1 MRPDGAAG
9 ERVGASGE
17 IADGKQVAEALSE
30 DGTVFRGLLEQELAG
45 FYIIAEDGTLTY
57 VNPRFARMFGYE
69 PAEIIGQPMLK
80 FIAERDKAAVTE
92 RFVAQIT
99 GRERFAEFGTTILRK
114 DGVPV
119 DVLVHSAAATFGGQ
133 QASFGVM
140 VDIGAQKRAE
150 QRIREEEAKFR
161 SVTEQDVA
169 GMVIVRD
176 DGTIG
181 YCNGYFAR
189 LTGYAP
195 AEIVGRPLLDF
206 LPETERPIVAGR
218 LEAQL
223 GEGSAPVQLPSIM
236 RARDG
241 SIVEVLV
248 NASKAKFEGNWAS
261 IAVVVDV
268 TERNKAQR
276 QLASTA
282 AILATEHE
290 SLPDG
295 ILVVDPMMR
304 IISVNRR
311 FAEIF
316 DVPADLLAAGD
327 DAPVLAVVVQRVTD
341 AEAFQRQV
349 AYLYDHPEESARDE
363 LVLKNGRILDRFSA
377 PFKAADGEL
386 LGRIWVFHDV
396 TEKHEAEELLRATE
410 ERFRMLV
417 EEAPDAILLFEYDK
431 DRFTAANK
439 AAERLFGVPRDQI
452 LAHGLLPFY
461 TPQQPDGRPV
471 EQSYWEHAERA
482 LAGEQVTYERRI
494 RGASGEE
501 RLCQVTLVPL
511 PSNVRL
517 LRASFVDITDTKR
530 AEMALQRL
538 NQTLRTLSAANSA
551 VVRATSEEELLR
563 EMCKVGVEIGGY
575 SLAWIGFV
583 EHDEAKT
590 VRPVAWAG
598 EHPEY
603 VSTANI
609 TWADDARGQGPTGT
623 AARTGEVQVNQD
635 VVINPRHEALARTDA
650 QIRSQIEHRP
660 ASQGSIGSVRHPHIL
675 RKGTGRLWSGGD
687 SGSDGDGQTI
697 LPMELAPSA
706 IMPDGKPP
714 FARCRKP

>member
-1 MRPDGAAG
+1 M
-9 ERVGASGE
+9 
-17 IADGKQVAEALSE
+17 
-30 DGTVFRGLLEQELAG
+30 
-45 FYIIAEDGTLTY
+45 
-57 VNPRFARMFGYE
+57 
-69 PAEIIGQPMLK
+69 
-80 FIAERDKAAVTE
+80 
-92 RFVAQIT
+92 
-99 GRERFAEFGTTILRK
+99 
-114 DGVPV
+114 
-119 DVLVHSAAATFGGQ
+119 
-133 QASFGVM
+133 
-140 VDIGAQKRAE
+140 
-150 QRIREEEAKFR
+150 
-161 SVTEQDVA
+161 
-169 GMVIVRD
+169 
-176 DGTIG
+176 
-181 YCNGYFAR
+181 
-189 LTGYAP
+189 
-195 AEIVGRPLLDF
+195 
-206 LPETERPIVAGR
+206 
-218 LEAQL
+218 
-223 GEGSAPVQLPSIM
+223 
-236 RARDG
+236 
-241 SIVEVLV
+241 LV

-290 SLPDG
+290 LLPDG
-295 ILVVDPMMR
+295 ILVVDPTMR

-327 DAPVLAVVVQRVTD
+327 DAPVLAVVVQRMTD

-349 AYLYDHPEESARDE
+349 AYLYDHPEKSARDE

-377 PFKAADGEL
+377 PFKAADGER

-396 TEKHEAEELLRATE
+396 TDIRKAEELLRATE

-417 EEAPDAILLFEYDK
+417 EEAPDAILLFEYDRN
-431 DRFTAANK
+431 RFTAANK
-439 AAERLFGVPRDQI
+439 AAERLFGVPRDEI

-501 RLCQVTLVPL
+501 RLCQATLVPL

-635 VVINPRHEALARTDA
+635 VVSNPLMRPWLEEMLRYGLKSSIALPLKDRSVVFGTLTFYAKEPDAFGPEEILVLTEMADDLAYGIGAQRDHAGREAAVRTLQETLKSTVEAIATAVEMRDAYTAGHQHRVAKLAMAIAREIGLGESLIEGLFLAATIHDVGKITVPVELLSKPSKLTPLEYQIIQTHVQSGYDIVKGIKFPWPIAQIILQHHERLDGSGYPQALKSEAILPEAKILAVADVVEAMMSHRPYRQALGVEAALA
-650 QIRSQIEHRP
+650 EVE
-660 ASQGSIGSVRHPHIL
+660 GN
-675 RKGTGRLWSGGD
+675 KGRLYDPAAVEACVDLFRNKGFHF
-687 SGSDGDGQTI
+687 Q
-697 LPMELAPSA
+697 
-706 IMPDGKPP
+706 
-714 FARCRKP
+714 